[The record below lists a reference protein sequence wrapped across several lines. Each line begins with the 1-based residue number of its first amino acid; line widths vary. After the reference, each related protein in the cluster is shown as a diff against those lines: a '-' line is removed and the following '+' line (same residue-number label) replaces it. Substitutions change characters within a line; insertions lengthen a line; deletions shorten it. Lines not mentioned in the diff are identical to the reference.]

1 MLQFRGGLVSGKNSV
16 VVLVL
21 VAPFASSLPRQ
32 KVCRRIIVEE
42 EEAMKQGEQD
52 ERRLF
57 LFRSEV
63 G

>member
-1 MLQFRGGLVSGKNSV
+1 MLQLGGGLVSGKNSV

-32 KVCRRIIVEE
+32 KVCRRIIVEA
-42 EEAMKQGEQD
+42 EEAMKQEEEK

-57 LFRSEV
+57 LFRPE
-63 G
+63 GG